1 MEQPTALLIIDLF
14 SLFDFPQGRQLA
26 PYAVRAAQRTA
37 RLRAAFDAH
46 RSPVIYANDNF
57 GNWQRDFPQL
67 VEACRQK
74 GGASSTLPPARN
86 TTSSSS
92 RSTPPSSP
100 RHCRCCWPSS
110 APGDWCWPAWHWTRA
125 CWPLPSMPTRAS
137 TRRWSPGKR
146 SPPCRTAASRPC
158 RPCSDR
164 APSKYSAT
172 VRSSLRCHPRPHVNA
187 RAWHHRAE
195 PGLSPG
201 CASSPAAAASQ
212 RDNRPGIPGRRRCAD
227 AWCPCRPC

>member
-26 PYAVRAAQRTA
+26 PYAVHAAQRTA

-46 RSPVIYANDNF
+46 RWPVIYANDNF

-74 GGASSTLPPARN
+74 GGASAQIVEYLPPARN

-110 APGDWCWPAWHWTRA
+110 APGGWCWPAWHWTRA

-146 SPPCRTAASRPC
+146 SPPCPTAADRPC

-172 VRSSLRCHPRPHVNA
+172 ARSSLRCHPRAQPRASPLASPAENA
-187 RAWHHRAE
+187 SPSCARPA
-195 PGLSPG
+195 PGVSPG
-201 CASSPAAAASQ
+201 
-212 RDNRPGIPGRRRCAD
+212 RPGRAC
-227 AWCPCRPC
+227 CCH